1 MHHCLKSAVPS
12 AKSLLH
18 ACFVRRLGC
27 SGTRANEGVN
37 HCTRLRCVE
46 HGGAKEL
53 VPLHVLN
60 EHSGPIDV
68 NDFRAFQVL
77 LHITEQR
84 ACVPV
89 PLRPQ
94 VLAQLLVEICIEH
107 SVLKLIE
114 KFFCPH
120 SLSPFHPKTMGCCC
134 LLEQPFVAQ

>member
-1 MHHCLKSAVPS
+1 MHRCLKSAVPS

-60 EHSGPIDV
+60 EHFGPIDV

-84 ACVPV
+84 ASVPV

-107 SVLKLIE
+107 SVFE
-114 KFFCPH
+114 
-120 SLSPFHPKTMGCCC
+120 TD
-134 LLEQPFVAQ
+134 